1 MASYGPPRSLPAAW
15 SPKQALAAVLELA
28 DEDPARAALLWTG
41 VEAVANGLGDGS
53 GEVLG
58 GVFTLVT
65 SIVMLRAPGWP
76 RALGI
81 IGTVVGVIGL
91 CSAVPGLYEL
101 GGAFGVTQ
109 IVWFVGIGV
118 VLL

>member
-1 MASYGPPRSLPAAW
+1 MPAAW
-15 SPKQALAAVLELA
+15 SPKQALATVLELA
-28 DEDPARAALLWTG
+28 GEEPARAALLWTG

-58 GVFTLVT
+58 GVFTLAT
-65 SIVMLRAPGWP
+65 SIVMLRTPGWP

-81 IGTVVGVIGL
+81 IGIVVGVIGL

-109 IVWFVGIGV
+109 IVWFVEIGV